1 MLSAFAFE
9 GMLKFCG
16 SLLHGTRGYGN
27 QIGQHPGAENYLNFN
42 AEDKFSTMHNL
53 QLKSFCNKLRN
64 KSLHKHGIIGSC
76 SISSFV
82 AIGILEYH
90 EFFNSN
96 ETFCYHDEIRNG
108 IRAIFQKTGI
118 LFIFNLSFFNSLIH
132 YLRNAPSLSFS

>member
-16 SLLHGTRGYGN
+16 SLLHGN
-27 QIGQHPGAENYLNFN
+27 QIGQHLGAENYLNFN
-42 AEDKFSTMHNL
+42 AEDKFSSINNL

-82 AIGILEYH
+82 AIGILEDH

-96 ETFCYHDEIRNG
+96 ETFSYHDEIKSG
-108 IRAIFQKTGI
+108 LRAIFQKTGI

-132 YLRNAPSLSFS
+132 VLLNAPSLSFPKL

>member
-16 SLLHGTRGYGN
+16 SLLHGTRGN
-27 QIGQHPGAENYLNFN
+27 QIGQHLGAENYLNFN

-64 KSLHKHGIIGSC
+64 QSLHKHGIIGSC
-76 SISSFV
+76 SISSFD
-82 AIGILEYH
+82 AIGILEDH

-96 ETFCYHDEIRNG
+96 ETFSYHDEIKIG
-108 IRAIFQKTGI
+108 LRAIFQKR
-118 LFIFNLSFFNSLIH
+118 LFFSFLIFSFLIH
-132 YLRNAPSLSFS
+132 

>member
-27 QIGQHPGAENYLNFN
+27 QIGQHLGAENYLYFN

-82 AIGILEYH
+82 AIGILEDH

-96 ETFCYHDEIRNG
+96 ETFSYHDKIKIG
-108 IRAIFQKTGI
+108 LRAIFQKTGI
-118 LFIFNLSFFNSLIH
+118 LFIFNLSFFNLLIH